1 MKKKVHEYAAY
12 SKQSQVIKYQRQRG
26 FHIPEL
32 GKFLKAPYRR
42 LQRHPRIL
50 VYTVL
55 NQVMQQQQQQQPL
68 MASQI
73 GEYLSKVVGFQR
85 KQETVILRTV

>member
-1 MKKKVHEYAAY
+1 M
-12 SKQSQVIKYQRQRG
+12 KYQRQRG

-55 NQVMQQQQQQQPL
+55 NQVMQQQQPL

>member
-1 MKKKVHEYAAY
+1 MTKKVHEYAAY

-55 NQVMQQQQQQQPL
+55 NQVMQQQQPL